1 MKTSA
6 RNELTG
12 KITEIKSGAVMA
24 EVKVEVSS
32 NVLVSA
38 TITNESKEL
47 LGLEIGSEVSA
58 LIKAPAIII
67 SKVKLNASARN
78 SLEGTISE
86 IKVGQVNS
94 EIKLLVGDVKVCA
107 VVTNDAVED
116 LNLKEGDTA
125 YAIFKAASVVLIA

>member
-12 KITEIKSGAVMA
+12 KITELKSGAVMA
-24 EVKVEVSS
+24 EVKVEVAS

-47 LGLEIGSEVSA
+47 LGLEVGSEVSA

-67 SKVKLNASARN
+67 SKVKLKASARN
-78 SLEGTISE
+78 IIEGSITE
-86 IKVGQVNS
+86 IKKGQVSS
-94 EIKLLVGDVKVCA
+94 EVKLSVGDNQICA

-116 LNLKEGDTA
+116 LQLNISDTVF
-125 YAIFKAASVVLIA
+125 AIFKASSVILVA

>member
-12 KITEIKSGAVMA
+12 KITEVKSGAVMA
-24 EVKVEVSS
+24 EVKVEVAS

-78 SLEGTISE
+78 ILEGTISE

-94 EIKLLVGDVKVCA
+94 EIKLSVGDAKVCA

-125 YAIFKAASVVLIA
+125 YAIFKASSVVLIA